1 MHAGAVDALLGL
13 GHKGGVKAVALGNG
27 LGRHLEGH
35 NIVRRTQHV
44 LILEIN
50 LVLGRGDLMVG
61 GFHLKSHVLQ
71 IQHNVPAHVL
81 RQVDGRH
88 VKIPGRLVG
97 LGGGTALL
105 VGVEQEKLALRA
117 NVEHVPHLLRPLHG
131 ALQHKTRVP
140 DKGLLIHAV
149 HVADQARHLAL
160 LGPPGEYLK
169 GVQVG
174 IQVHVGLVDPHKALD
189 GGAVEHAAVVQGFP
203 KLAGRDGHIFQ
214 HSEDIRKLQTDEFHI
229 LLLRKADYIFLT
241 VFAHCFLPFS
251 SETSETR
258 PPCSRQHGPDIPAV
272 RSFAMMISFYSFSQ
286 EYEQLFYLSMRFPA
300 LPLHFFT

>member
-1 MHAGAVDALLGL
+1 MHTGAVDALLGL

-35 NIVRRTQHV
+35 DIVRRAQHV
-44 LILEIN
+44 LVLEID

-61 GFHLKSHVLQ
+61 GFHLESHVLQ

-88 VKIPGRLVG
+88 VEIPGRLVG

-105 VGVEQEKLALRA
+105 VGVEQEKLALRS

-131 ALQHKTRVP
+131 ALQHIARVP

-160 LGPPGEYLK
+160 LRPPGEYLK

-189 GGAVEHAAVVQGFP
+189 GGAVEHAAVVQRFL
-203 KLAGRDGHIFQ
+203 KLAGRDSHIFQ

-258 PPCSRQHGPDIPAV
+258 PPCSRQHGPVIPAV
-272 RSFAMMISFYSFSQ
+272 RSFAMMISFYSFSK
-286 EYEQLFYLSMRFPA
+286 EYQQLFYLSMRFPA
-300 LPLHFFT
+300 LFLHFFT